1 VIAFSWTGN
10 HGVFWIVLGCVTA
23 VAQRDV
29 RTALVVAALTWGA
42 LCLNATVKRVV
53 RRDRPPHDG
62 DVVPL
67 IPHPTSHSFPSSHA
81 AMSAAAACGLTAAVP
96 GLGWLF
102 ATLALLMAA
111 SRLYLAVHYPLDV
124 AVGLA
129 LGLAVGG
136 AYLLVAA

>member
-1 VIAFSWTGN
+1 
-10 HGVFWIVLGCVTA
+10 
-23 VAQRDV
+23 
-29 RTALVVAALTWGA
+29 
-42 LCLNATVKRVV
+42 
-53 RRDRPPHDG
+53 
-62 DVVPL
+62 
-67 IPHPTSHSFPSSHA
+67 
-81 AMSAAAACGLTAAVP
+81 VP